1 MTHLLSYLGNKLTYS
16 QKLKPLLMVVDGIHL
31 ILEHSCIRIRNGF
44 ISASLKEYMLM
55 ALNVTLQTIAL
66 NQAANK

>member
-16 QKLKPLLMVVDGIHL
+16 QKLKPLLMVVDGWNT
-31 ILEHSCIRIRNGF
+31 SYRIRNGF
-44 ISASLKEYMLM
+44 ISASLKEYILM